1 VALFGPGSAG
11 AGGFFD
17 TSVPRTLPPESP
29 AFTGFQDQ
37 LAAADLALLNPQPQ
51 VASLP
56 PPAAAP
62 SLLRRQP
69 PPRNL
74 LFEPPGMG
82 ASDREEE
89 ARAEQKRR
97 DEYRADLLANR
108 LDKATL
114 WSGLKGAQFA
124 QKALPFASPLGYL
137 ADRFVPESGVKSFF
151 LGFNPFEQAR
161 LDEAA
166 HRTALMENQLST
178 QSYGPGAVSDA
189 IVVDNRFRGLSPT
202 ETAFSEVAAAGMFDD
217 VDRYID
223 AFVNDPNNRVD
234 TTDSDYG
241 GFQSDVGGGFETD
254 TTGPDY
260 GGFQGGVG
268 GGFEEFR

>member
-1 VALFGPGSAG
+1 VALFGRGPAG

-37 LAAADLALLNPQPQ
+37 LAAADLALLNPQLQ

-97 DEYRADLLANR
+97 DEQRAALLGDR

-114 WSGLKGAQFA
+114 WSGLKQAEFA
-124 QKALPFASPLGYL
+124 GKALPFVFPGAYM
-137 ADRFVPESGVKSFF
+137 ADRLLPEGGVKSALNRF
-151 LGFNPFEQAR
+151 LPGMPFEQNR
-161 LDEAA
+161 LDQQDWR
-166 HRTALMENQLST
+166 HALLRNQGFTLSDGVWHET
-178 QSYGPGAVSDA
+178 QAQAKGGPGAALDFVLPTSVTPLELVPTPPESPPVRA
-189 IVVDNRFRGLSPT
+189 VVAPPRHMDEAQR
-202 ETAFSEVAAAGMFDD
+202 MFDNTLD
-217 VDRYID
+217 EID
-223 AFVNDPNNRVD
+223 AHFGP
-234 TTDSDYG
+234 G
-241 GFQSDVGGGFETD
+241 GAF
-254 TTGPDY
+254 
-260 GGFQGGVG
+260 
-268 GGFEEFR
+268 

>member
-1 VALFGPGSAG
+1 MALFGPGSAG

-151 LGFNPFEQAR
+151 SGFSPFEQAR

-178 QSYGPGAVSDA
+178 QSYSPSAALDYPFTRA
-189 IVVDNRFRGLSPT
+189 IPLDEALMDFSPAQ
-202 ETAFSEVAAAGMFDD
+202 TALDD

-223 AFVNDPNNRVD
+223 SFVNDPNNRVD
-234 TTDSDYG
+234 TTTAETFDNTLDEIDARFGSGADDIDARFGPG
-241 GFQSDVGGGFETD
+241 GAF
-254 TTGPDY
+254 
-260 GGFQGGVG
+260 
-268 GGFEEFR
+268 